1 MSLSKTEE
9 QLMEI
14 LWKHNNAFIKE
25 IMEAYD
31 DPIPANS
38 TVLTLLKRMQDKG
51 YVGYRMYGNS
61 RQYYPLVD
69 KKEYFEKH
77 VNNLIKDFFDGS
89 PLQFASFF
97 TKSTN
102 LSQDELVKLK
112 EIIDNE
118 VLKKIK

>member
-14 LWKHNNAFIKE
+14 LWKHNNVFIKE

-69 KKEYFEKH
+69 KKEFG
-77 VNNLIKDFFDGS
+77 GS

-102 LSQDELVKLK
+102 LSQDELLKLK

>member
-14 LWKHNNAFIKE
+14 LWKHNNAFTKE
-25 IMEAYD
+25 IMESYD

-61 RQYYPLVD
+61 RRYYPLVD

-102 LSQDELVKLK
+102 LSQDELLELK